1 MDPITSQRE
10 MIGISVDTNKF
21 VHVLQT
27 LNNKLKDQ
35 DQRLAAV
42 EAALKT
48 FVKEERYEADLEA
61 ARNVQRENDLKFEKA
76 NQRVTDLAEEYDG
89 RLKEV
94 IVSNQIAVKT
104 VQDGLT
110 SYIEQVAGQVNELRT
125 GEVNPHEADE
135 LKREVQVLK
144 RSMGL
149 VESLEPTDEE
159 RERVA
164 RGMTPEEHLRI
175 LTAIR
180 VNKANIARLADEVS
194 RLGRGGAVD
203 EGESAAV
210 GAPEEEDLELGG
222 ADADVL
228 RKLAR
233 RVAGLSSNVN
243 KVVVRIENK
252 ERADGKRDEEYRKI
266 VYALIDGLRLVH
278 THASGMDDIPVQNFA
293 TVAPDYFEADPNWQ
307 QKSAVYSLSFPAK
320 RPSVV
325 NSARATWRNA
335 EEAAPA
341 QEEEGTRRGKDVII
355 VQNPGTSRTSTEVM
369 SAAIPARM
377 QSRLSTTTSVVAEI
391 QSQAPDPSMIV
402 GGEPV
407 TSAMV
412 RDLRYMLGCF
422 NRDKDQLM
430 AAIDRK
436 VDRDMVERLF
446 NKFRVMVMQINDRV
460 NEMAALTDKFASQ
473 KDVDTMASVIKT
485 MPGFKDNPTCRM
497 SLDISGR
504 TGNLLATDSIVRRS
518 GGAVSRMTLPPLQD
532 SPTD

>member
-1 MDPITSQRE
+1 MDPTNQRE

-21 VHVLQT
+21 VQVLQT

-48 FVKEERYEADLEA
+48 FVKQEKYEADLEA
-61 ARNVQRENDLKFEKA
+61 ARNVQRENDMKFEKA
-76 NQRVTDLAEEYDG
+76 NQRITDMAEEYDG

-94 IVSNQIAVKT
+94 IVSNQVAVKT

-110 SYIEQVAGQVNELRT
+110 SYIEQVAGQVNELKT
-125 GEVNPHEADE
+125 GEVSPHDADA

-144 RSMGL
+144 KSMGL
-149 VESLEPTDEE
+149 IDSVDPTDED

-175 LTAIR
+175 LTEIR
-180 VNKANIARLADEVS
+180 VNKANIARLADEIS
-194 RLGRGGAVD
+194 GLGRGGSV
-203 EGESAAV
+203 EESVAA
-210 GAPEEEDLELGG
+210 GAPEEEDFDLGG
-222 ADADVL
+222 TDADVL

-233 RVAGLSSNVN
+233 RVAGLNSKVN

-252 ERADGKRDEEYRKI
+252 EREDQKRDEEYRKI

-278 THASGMDDIPVQNFA
+278 THASGMDDIPVQDFA
-293 TVAPDYFEADPNWQ
+293 TVAPEYFEADPNWQ

-320 RPSVV
+320 RLSVM

-341 QEEEGTRRGKDVII
+341 QEEGSGRRGKEVII

-391 QSQAPDPSMIV
+391 QSQAPDPSMVV

-412 RDLRYMLGCF
+412 RDLRFMLGCF
-422 NRDKDQLM
+422 HRDKDQLM
-430 AAIDRK
+430 TAIDRK